1 MLRGHGLLWRLGVV
15 LLVVQGAAMGIGLPI
30 LRGRL
35 LDRERAHATEELT
48 RLTDLVAERV
58 RGPATP
64 TGPEGLTALL
74 RDLGAR
80 LDVELAVFDDAGS
93 LRADSR
99 ADARDPVERF
109 RPEVVAA
116 LGSGFAASI
125 RPADADR
132 AETVYVAR
140 RAGGGVV
147 RAARPL
153 APARRRVAATVG
165 ATGAIGA
172 GAILATLAA
181 VIVAA
186 RRLRATMSGFADGAA
201 RLAAGDLDHR
211 IAAAGDDDAARLAH
225 ALNDMAAGLEKQIT
239 ALRSQQSEQRTILES
254 MGGGVLALDV
264 EQRVI
269 SANGAA
275 ERILG
280 IDRAAAR
287 GRLLQE
293 IAREPELN
301 RFVEAAL
308 DAPGRVHGELH
319 VRSRGDRTLAAVAER
334 LRDQGG
340 RDAGL
345 LLLLDDVTH
354 VRRLEAIRSD
364 FAANVSHELR
374 TPITSIKGYAET
386 LLEVGLDDGR
396 SREFLEII
404 HRSARRLEAI
414 VDDLLALARI
424 EHGGREVI
432 DVEARPCAVGAIVDA
447 SVGLLAEAARA
458 KSITLTT
465 TVEPGLTVV
474 GARHLLEQALANL
487 LSNAIKYSGSGTT
500 VTISGRRRSD
510 PPEIEIAVRDEG
522 PGIAPEHLPR
532 LFERFYRVDRARS
545 RALGGTGL
553 GLAIVKHIAI
563 AHGGRPE
570 VESAVGRGSTFRI
583 VLPDGT
589 AAATKRN
596 KPHGR

>member
-15 LLVVQGAAMGIGLPI
+15 LLVVQGTAMGIGLPI

-35 LDRERAHATEELT
+35 LERERSQATEALT
-48 RLTDLVAERV
+48 RLTVLVADRLREPGAPV
-58 RGPATP
+58 RA
-64 TGPEGLTALL
+64 EALGAVL

-80 LDVELAVFDDAGS
+80 LDIELAVFDLTGS

-99 ADARDPVERF
+99 TDAGGPVERF
-109 RPEVVAA
+109 RPEVVGA
-116 LGSGFAASI
+116 LGSGFAWSI
-125 RPADADR
+125 RPGDADR
-132 AETVYVAR
+132 AETVYVAH
-140 RAGGGVV
+140 RADDGIV

-153 APARRRVAATVG
+153 GPARQRVAATVG
-165 ATGAIGA
+165 ATAALGA
-172 GAILATLAA
+172 GAILATLVA
-181 VIVAA
+181 VVVTA
-186 RRLRATMSGFADGAA
+186 RRLHATMSGLADGAA
-201 RLAAGDLDHR
+201 RFGAGDLDHR
-211 IAAAGDDDAARLAH
+211 IAAAGGDDVARLAH
-225 ALNDMAAGLEKQIT
+225 ALNDMADRLREQIV
-239 ALRSQQSEQRTILES
+239 ALHAQRSEQRTILES

-301 RFVEAAL
+301 RFVETAL
-308 DAPGRVHGELH
+308 DAPGRVQGELH

-354 VRRLEAIRSD
+354 VRRLETIRSD

-386 LLEVGLDDGR
+386 LLEVGLDDARG
-396 SREFLEII
+396 REFLEVIR
-404 HRSARRLEAI
+404 RSAGRLEAI
-414 VDDLLALARI
+414 VADLLTLARI

-432 DVEARPCAVGAIVDA
+432 DVEARPSAVGAIVDA
-447 SVGLLAEAARA
+447 AVGLLAEAARA

-465 TVEPGLTVV
+465 AVEPGLTVV
-474 GARHLLEQALANL
+474 GARQLLEQAVANL

-500 VTISGRRRSD
+500 VTITGRRRPD
-510 PPEIEIAVRDEG
+510 RHEIEIAVRDEG

-553 GLAIVKHIAI
+553 GLAIVKHIAL

-570 VESAVGRGSTFRI
+570 VESEVGRGSVFRI
-583 VLPDGT
+583 VVPDRT
-589 AAATKRN
+589 DARVETQQST
-596 KPHGR
+596 